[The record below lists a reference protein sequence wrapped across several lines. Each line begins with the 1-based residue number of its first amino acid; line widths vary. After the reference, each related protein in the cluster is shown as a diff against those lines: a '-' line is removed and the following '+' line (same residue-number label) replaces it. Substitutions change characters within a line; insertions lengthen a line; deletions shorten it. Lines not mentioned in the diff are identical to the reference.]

1 MIMRCESIILRIK
14 RPSVQRTEHAYK
26 FISNSNL
33 FCADTQQQQQEKKQ
47 NKRTAHAKTMYEQIN
62 ANRNTKTKQKK
73 LHEQRGG
80 ISGEKV

>member
-1 MIMRCESIILRIK
+1 
-14 RPSVQRTEHAYK
+14 
-26 FISNSNL
+26 
-33 FCADTQQQQQEKKQ
+33 
-47 NKRTAHAKTMYEQIN
+47 MYEQIN